1 MREDTWRRG
10 LSGAG
15 VVLAALASLATSPAE
30 WSLSDQSAVTDVR
43 LDTNQPE
50 DVRHFTVRSSQRH
63 TVSVSGNIRWD
74 SAITSPAGAV
84 RVQILADDGS
94 LLREQIERASDA
106 VNTDGEIEDSSLHAS
121 ANVPCVEEQCAAG
134 YTVKLSMV
142 DGHPNET
149 VHVDY
154 DLVAVISGSG
164 ADEPSDAFV
173 TVTQD

>member
-74 SAITSPAGAV
+74 
-84 RVQILADDGS
+84 
-94 LLREQIERASDA
+94 
-106 VNTDGEIEDSSLHAS
+106 
-121 ANVPCVEEQCAAG
+121 
-134 YTVKLSMV
+134 
-142 DGHPNET
+142 
-149 VHVDY
+149 
-154 DLVAVISGSG
+154 
-164 ADEPSDAFV
+164 
-173 TVTQD
+173 